1 MAKAKVSTT
10 KDSTTKDSTLLV
22 LVVDRSGSMA
32 NIKSDMEGGIAQLLA
47 DQRALPGECH
57 VTITQFDDQF
67 EVVCDFLPIRDVPT
81 YHLVPRSRTA
91 LLDAMGR
98 TMALVGE
105 GLSRLKEPARPTRVV
120 FAVITDGLENASR
133 EWDRS
138 RVMAEV
144 KRLGDEEG
152 WQFTFLG
159 ANQDAIHEGGS
170 LGMSAAASLTYEPSS
185 AGVGEAF
192 ASVSRATARYRS
204 GKASALSYEEEERRR
219 ASGES

>member
-1 MAKAKVSTT
+1 MAKAKE
-10 KDSTTKDSTLLV
+10 STTKDSTLLV

-32 NIKSDMEGGIAQLLA
+32 NIKSDMEGGIAQLLT
-47 DQRALPGECH
+47 DQRALPGECR

-67 EVVCDFLPIRDVPT
+67 DVVSDFLPIEDVPA
-81 YHLVPRSRTA
+81 YRLVPRSRTA

-105 GLSRLKEPARPTRVV
+105 RLARMKKSSRPDHVV

-144 KRLGDEEG
+144 KRLGEEER

-170 LGMSAAASLTYEPSS
+170 LGMSPAASLTYQPTS
-185 AGVGEAF
+185 AGVGAAF
-192 ASVSRATARYRS
+192 ASASRATTRYRS
-204 GKASALSYEEEERRR
+204 GNASALSYEEEDRRR
-219 ASGES
+219 AADES